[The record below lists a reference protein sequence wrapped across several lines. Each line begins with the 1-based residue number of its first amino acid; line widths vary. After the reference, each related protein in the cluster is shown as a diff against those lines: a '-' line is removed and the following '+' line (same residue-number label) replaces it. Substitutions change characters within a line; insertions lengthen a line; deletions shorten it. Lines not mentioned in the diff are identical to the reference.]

1 MSNTIVRPSS
11 IPSAAFSFRDHSSLD
26 KHIVNISLKIVQS
39 STLRRNILETFSEIG
54 ALCNNGREF
63 NTDLLV
69 RSLFRIATPS
79 ADEIEISAKKIED
92 SPRQSWLRGLCKP
105 LNGGQ
110 KWLPRV

>member
-1 MSNTIVRPSS
+1 MGIPVLTNTSS
-11 IPSAAFSFRDHSSLD
+11 T
-26 KHIVNISLKIVQS
+26 SLKKFVQS

-79 ADEIEISAKKIED
+79 ADEIETSAKKLKIPQD
-92 SPRQSWLRGLCKP
+92 SPG
-105 LNGGQ
+105 
-110 KWLPRV
+110 